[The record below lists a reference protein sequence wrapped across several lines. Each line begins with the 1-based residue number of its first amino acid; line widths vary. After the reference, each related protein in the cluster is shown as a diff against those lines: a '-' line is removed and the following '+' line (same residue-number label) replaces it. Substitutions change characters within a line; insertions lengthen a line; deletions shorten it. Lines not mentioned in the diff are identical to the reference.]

1 MAFLKKIN
9 SLRRKITKSI
19 TTNIGQ
25 NKAAQSGDFDQIDAS
40 TVKKVLITRPNHRL
54 GNMLLIT
61 PIVQEIKTIFPNAK
75 VDIFVKGTVANVIF
89 EKYDNVD
96 AIISLPKKHFKQLNK
111 YLSGWLKLKKVKY
124 DLVINCI
131 EYSSSG
137 KLSTQFANGK
147 HKYFGPVIT
156 DDEGDVNEASR
167 HSAKKTIFG
176 LRTFLAKSGVAIRE
190 DDIPTLNLKLSTD
203 ELATGK
209 KALHYILKSEQKTI
223 SLFTYATGN
232 KCYSEAWWTDFY
244 NALKRH
250 FPDYLFIEILPVE
263 NISMLNFSI
272 PTFYSKDVREIAGV
286 IANTHLFI
294 GADSGMMHLA
304 SASQAKTIGLFSVT
318 DVNTYSPYGNG
329 STAIDTNKNNTEA
342 SMEIVKAALKNEQKI
357 V

>member
-1 MAFLKKIN
+1 MGFLKKIN
-9 SLRRKITKSI
+9 SFRRKITKSI
-19 TTNIGQ
+19 TNNIGQ
-25 NKAAQSGDFDQIDAS
+25 NAAAQSGHFEPIDAS
-40 TVKKVLITRPNHRL
+40 KVKRVLITRPNHRL

-61 PIVQEIKTIFPNAK
+61 PMVQEVETIFPNAK

-89 EKYDNVD
+89 ENYDNVN
-96 AIISLPKKHFKQLNK
+96 AIISLPKKHFKQLGK
-111 YLSGWLKLKKVKY
+111 YLSGWLKLKKAKY

-147 HKYFGPVIT
+147 HKYFGPI
-156 DDEGDVNEASR
+156 NEEENAVDNASR
-167 HSAKKTIFG
+167 HAAKKTVLG
-176 LRTFLAKSGVAIRE
+176 LRTFLSKSGVAIKE
-190 DDIPTLNLKLSTD
+190 DDVPTLNLKLNAD
-203 ELATGK
+203 ELAAGK
-209 KALHYILKSEQKTI
+209 NALNQILKSEQKTI

-244 NALKRH
+244 NALKIY

-263 NISMLNFSI
+263 NISMLNFAI
-272 PTFYSKDVREIAGV
+272 PSFYSKDVREIAGV
-286 IANTHLFI
+286 IANTDLFI

-329 STAIDTNKNNTEA
+329 STAIDTNKNDTEA
-342 SMEIVKAALKNEQKI
+342 CMEIIKAALKN
-357 V
+357 

>member
-1 MAFLKKIN
+1 MGFLKKVN
-9 SLRRKITKSI
+9 SVRRKITKSI
-19 TTNIGQ
+19 TNNIGQ
-25 NKAAQSGDFDQIDAS
+25 NKAAQSGNFETIDAS
-40 TVKKVLITRPNHRL
+40 KIKKILISRPNHRL

-61 PIVQEIKTIFPNAK
+61 PIVQEVARIFPDAK

-89 EKYDNVD
+89 INYDNVN
-96 AIISLPKKHFKQLNK
+96 AIISLPKKHFKQLGK
-111 YLSGWLKLKKVKY
+111 YLSGWLKLKKAKY

-147 HKYFGPVIT
+147 HKYFGPIIT
-156 DDEGDVNEASR
+156 ADETIVADLSGHA
-167 HSAKKTIFG
+167 AKKIIFG
-176 LRTFLAKSGVAIRE
+176 LRTFLTKSGV
-190 DDIPTLNLKLSTD
+190 DIKETAVPTLNIKLSAN
-203 ELATGK
+203 ELAAGK
-209 KALHYILKSEQKTI
+209 KALHQILKSEQKTI
-223 SLFTYATGN
+223 ALFTYATGN
-232 KCYSEAWWTDFY
+232 KCYSEVWWTDFY
-244 NALKRH
+244 NALQKH

-272 PTFYSKDVREIAGV
+272 PSFYSKDVREIAGV

-329 STAIDTNKNNTEA
+329 STAIDTNKNDTEA
-342 SMEIVKAALKNEQKI
+342 CMKIIKSALEN
-357 V
+357 